1 MNTKELAKALYL
13 KNQYIEVINETFLS
27 ELEKRTVIDKREQ
40 GYYCRKC
47 NQMTKSVNAFLQK
60 DQVVYPPNT
69 TEIWIVN
76 RHYDGCNGWD

>member
-1 MNTKELAKALYL
+1 
-13 KNQYIEVINETFLS
+13 
-27 ELEKRTVIDKREQ
+27 
-40 GYYCRKC
+40 
-47 NQMTKSVNAFLQK
+47 MTKSVNAFLQK